1 MPRIISPFNVM
12 RWAACLFYS
21 ILVVYLSLM
30 SSRALSDFAADIP
43 CEDKI
48 GHFGVYGLYAALLLW
63 TIRGGED
70 FSVAVMRRQEALI
83 VAYCSAFGI
92 LMEILQGTLCH
103 GDRWFEV
110 GDILAD
116 IAGALT
122 FTVLVRLLTRQRQSA
137 AQQTPVDAGRSD

>member
-1 MPRIISPFNVM
+1 MPKIISPFNVM
-12 RWAACLFYS
+12 RWAACLFYTVA
-21 ILVVYLSLM
+21 VVVLSLM
-30 SSRALSDFAADIP
+30 SARALNEFAVDIP

-70 FSVAVMRRQEALI
+70 FSVAAMRRQEALI

-103 GDRWFEV
+103 GDRRFEV
-110 GDILAD
+110 GDIFAD
-116 IAGALT
+116 VAGALT
-122 FTVLVRLLTRQRQSA
+122 FTVLIHLLTRQQQSA
-137 AQQTPVDAGRSD
+137 EQQTPVDAGRSD